1 MTNGGANGEEKRV
14 DLVFEG
20 GGVKGIAL
28 VGAYSVLQREGYEPQ
43 NLAGAS
49 AGAIVASLV
58 AAGYSATEL
67 HDILQSTPF
76 KNFEDEGWED
86 RITLLGKPLSV
97 IKDHG
102 LYEGNYFHKWIGDL
116 LAAKAV
122 TKFGQLRVEGEENP
136 KWQYRLQVIVSDVTH
151 HSLLVLPRDAA
162 VIGAKDPDELDIAD
176 AVRMSMSIPIFFEP
190 VTRRVANED
199 VVLVDGGMLSN
210 FPVWVFDSDGMPE
223 WPTFGLKLVDPDP
236 KQPEAGVVPDKPLK
250 DNALKS
256 LVNYLMSLVSTM
268 TDAHDKLY
276 LERDTFVRTITI
288 SNLGVKATDFD
299 LTTERAEALYRSG
312 QDGATQ
318 FLRTWDFEAYKK
330 AFRSGKEQPSRR
342 EVVTSQMKDAVQTQA
357 DESTSE

>member
-1 MTNGGANGEEKRV
+1 MTNGASGEEKRV

-28 VGAYSVLQREGYEPQ
+28 VGAYSVLQEEGYEPQ

-76 KNFEDEGWED
+76 RNFEDEGWED
-86 RITLLGKPLSV
+86 KITLLGRPLSV

-102 LYEGNYFHKWIGDL
+102 LYEGNYFHKWIGGL
-116 LAAKAV
+116 LAARGV
-122 TKFGQLRVEGEENP
+122 TKFGQLRVEGEDNP
-136 KWQYRLQVIVSDVTH
+136 KWQYRLQAIVSDVTH

-162 VIGAKDPDELDIAD
+162 VIGVKDPDELDIAD
-176 AVRMSMSIPIFFEP
+176 AIRMSMSIPIFFEP

-223 WPTFGLKLVDPDP
+223 WPTFGLKLVAPDP
-236 KQPEAGVVPDKPLK
+236 KQPEPGEVPDKPMK

-288 SNLGVKATDFD
+288 SNLGVTTTDFD
-299 LTTERAEALYRSG
+299 LTTERAEALYKSG
-312 QDGATQ
+312 QDAASQ
-318 FLRTWDFEAYKK
+318 FLKTWDFEAYKK

-342 EVVTSQMKDAVQTQA
+342 EVVTSQMKAAARDHAA
-357 DESTSE
+357 S